1 MPEKLSPEAFL
12 DAATHYPVLDVR
24 SPGEYLRAHI
34 PGAVSFP
41 IFDDAER
48 ARVGTTYKQIG
59 KDEAIELGL
68 EIVGPKLATWVKM
81 AKKLAVDNTVLV
93 HCWRGGMR
101 SGSMSWLFETAGL
114 KVKILVGGYKA
125 YRNYVLAEFD
135 RKIPFVVLGGKT
147 GSGKTDILLEM
158 QKRGAQVIDLEG
170 VAHHRGSVFGH
181 FGLAPQ
187 PTSEHFE
194 NEVVAQLRGMDY
206 SKPIWI
212 EDESRHIG
220 QVFMPLGL
228 YSQLRAAP
236 ILFLDIAAEYR
247 LPHLVEVYAH
257 YPKEALAHAVGK
269 IKKRLGGDL
278 YKNALDALEVD
289 DFTQVAAITLH
300 YYDKAYVHGLQ
311 KRLPEQI
318 QEIVINTLETSLQT
332 DVVMAHPLCQT
343 QFS

>member
-12 DAATHYPVLDVR
+12 DAAKLYPILDVR
-24 SPGEYLRAHI
+24 SPGEYDRAHI
-34 PGAVSFP
+34 PGAISFP
-41 IFDDAER
+41 IFVNDER
-48 ARVGTTYKQIG
+48 AKVGTTYKQVG

-81 AKKLAVDNTVLV
+81 AKEIAVDNTVLV

-101 SGSMSWLFETAGL
+101 SGSMSWLFETAGI
-114 KVKILVGGYKA
+114 KVKTLIGGYKG
-125 YRNYVLAEFD
+125 YRNYVLGEFD
-135 RKIPFVVLGGKT
+135 RSIPFVVLGGKT

-170 VAHHRGSVFGH
+170 IAHHRGSVFGH
-181 FGLAPQ
+181 LGLEPQ
-187 PTSEHFE
+187 PTSEQFE
-194 NEVVAQLRGMDY
+194 NEVVAQLRQMDY
-206 SKPIWI
+206 TKPIWI

-269 IKKRLGGDL
+269 IKKRLGGDY
-278 YKNALDALEVD
+278 YKSALEALGVD
-289 DFTQVAAITLH
+289 DFNLVAAITLN
-300 YYDKAYVHGLQ
+300 YYDKAYVHGLL
-311 KRLPEQI
+311 KRSPEQI
-318 QEIVINTLETSLQT
+318 QEIIINTLETSIQT
-332 DVVMAHPLCQT
+332 DAVMAHAICQT
-343 QFS
+343 RFS

>member
-12 DAATHYPVLDVR
+12 DAAKLYPILDVR
-24 SPGEYLRAHI
+24 SPGEYDRAHI
-34 PGAVSFP
+34 PGAISFP
-41 IFDDAER
+41 IFDNDER
-48 ARVGTTYKQIG
+48 AKVGTTYKQVG

-81 AKKLAVDNTVLV
+81 AKEIAVDNTVLV

-101 SGSMSWLFETAGL
+101 SGSMSWLFETAGI
-114 KVKILVGGYKA
+114 KVKILIGGYKA
-125 YRNYVLAEFD
+125 YRNYVLGEFD
-135 RKIPFVVLGGKT
+135 RSIPFLVLGGKT

-170 VAHHRGSVFGH
+170 IAHHRGSVFGH
-181 FGLAPQ
+181 LGLEPQ
-187 PTSEHFE
+187 PTSEQFE
-194 NEVVAQLRGMDY
+194 NEVVAQLRQMDY
-206 SKPIWI
+206 TKPIWI

-247 LPHLVEVYAH
+247 LPHLVKVYAH

-269 IKKRLGGDL
+269 IKKRLGGDF
-278 YKNALDALEVD
+278 YKSALEALEVD
-289 DFTQVAAITLH
+289 DFNQVAAITLN
-300 YYDKAYVHGLQ
+300 YYDKAYVHGLL
-311 KRLPEQI
+311 KRSPEQI
-318 QEIVINTLETSLQT
+318 QEIVINTLETNKQT
-332 DVVMAHPLCQT
+332 DAVMAHSLCQT
-343 QFS
+343 RFS

>member
-12 DAATHYPVLDVR
+12 DAAKLYPILDVR
-24 SPGEYLRAHI
+24 SPGEYDRAHI
-34 PGAVSFP
+34 PGAISFP
-41 IFDDAER
+41 IFDNDER
-48 ARVGTTYKQIG
+48 AKVGTTYKQVG

-81 AKKLAVDNTVLV
+81 AKEIAVDNTVLV

-101 SGSMSWLFETAGL
+101 SGSMSWLFETAGI
-114 KVKILVGGYKA
+114 KVKILIGGYKA
-125 YRNYVLAEFD
+125 YRNYVLGEFD
-135 RKIPFVVLGGKT
+135 RSIPFLVLGGKT

-170 VAHHRGSVFGH
+170 IAHHRGSVFGH
-181 FGLAPQ
+181 LGLEPQ
-187 PTSEHFE
+187 PTSEQFE
-194 NEVVAQLRGMDY
+194 NEVVAQLRRMDY
-206 SKPIWI
+206 TKPIWI

-228 YSQLRAAP
+228 YSQLRAAQ

-269 IKKRLGGDL
+269 IKKRLGGDF
-278 YKNALDALEVD
+278 YKSALEALEVD
-289 DFTQVAAITLH
+289 DFNQVAAITLN
-300 YYDKAYVHGLQ
+300 YYDKAYVHGLL
-311 KRLPEQI
+311 KRSPEQI
-318 QEIVINTLETSLQT
+318 QEIVINTLETSKQT
-332 DVVMAHPLCQT
+332 DAVMAHSLCQT
-343 QFS
+343 RFS

>member
-12 DAATHYPVLDVR
+12 DAEAQFPILDVR
-24 SPGEYLRAHI
+24 SPGEYQRAHI
-34 PGAVSFP
+34 PGAISFP
-41 IFDDAER
+41 IFDDEER
-48 ARVGTTYKQIG
+48 ARVGTAYKQIS
-59 KDEAIELGL
+59 KDKAIELGL
-68 EIVGPKLATWVKM
+68 ELVGPKLAKWVKQ
-81 AKKLAVDNTVLV
+81 AKKMAVDNTVLV

-101 SGSMSWLFETAGL
+101 SGSMAWLFETAGL

-125 YRNYVLAEFD
+125 YRNYVLSEFE
-135 RKIPFVVLGGKT
+135 RKIPFVVLGGRT

-170 VAHHRGSVFGH
+170 VAHHRGSAFGH
-181 FGLAPQ
+181 LGLAPQ

-194 NEVVAQLRGMDY
+194 NEVVTQLRQMDY
-206 SKPIWI
+206 QKPIWI

-228 YSQLRAAP
+228 YTQLREAP

-247 LPHLVEVYAH
+247 LPYLVEVYAH
-257 YPKEALAHAVGK
+257 YPKEDLEHAVGK
-269 IKKRLGGDL
+269 IKKRLGGDF
-278 YKNALDALEVD
+278 YKSAIEALEAD
-289 DFTQVAAITLH
+289 DFRQVAAITLN

-311 KRLPEQI
+311 QRTPEQI
-318 QEIVINTLETSLQT
+318 QEIVINTLDTSLQT
-332 DVVMAHPLCQT
+332 DAVMAHPICQT

>member
-12 DAATHYPVLDVR
+12 TAADQYPILDVR
-24 SPGEYLRAHI
+24 SPGEYQRAHI
-34 PGAVSFP
+34 PGAISFP

-48 ARVGTTYKQIG
+48 ARVGTTYKQVG
-59 KDEAIELGL
+59 KDAAIELGL
-68 EIVGPKLATWVKM
+68 EFVGPKMAQWVKM
-81 AKKLAVDNTVLV
+81 AKKIAVDNTILV

-101 SGSMSWLFETAGL
+101 SGSMAWLFETAGL

-125 YRNYVLAEFD
+125 YRNYVLREFD

-170 VAHHRGSVFGH
+170 IAHHRGSVFGH
-181 FGLAPQ
+181 LGLAPQ

-194 NEVVAQLRGMDY
+194 NEVVGKLRHMDY
-206 SKPIWI
+206 GKPIWI

-220 QVFMPLGL
+220 KVFMPLGL
-228 YSQLRAAP
+228 YTQLRAAP
-236 ILFLDIAAEYR
+236 VLFLDIPAEFR

-269 IKKRLGGDL
+269 IKKRLGGDF
-278 YKNALDALEVD
+278 YKSALEALEMD
-289 DFTQVAAITLH
+289 DFTRVAAITLN
-300 YYDKAYVHGLQ
+300 YYDKAYVHGLHQ
-311 KRLPEQI
+311 RPAEQI
-318 QEIVINTLETSLQT
+318 QEIAIHTLETTAQT
-332 DVVMAHPLCQT
+332 DAVMAHPLCQT
-343 QFS
+343 RFS